1 MLLAHPGT
9 LVTREE
15 LQHALWP
22 GGEHLDYER
31 GVNKAVNRLREVLR
45 DDSKSPRFLET
56 IPKRGYR
63 FIAPVR
69 RIDRPQPVQTFKE
82 SQLEPNGSQLTVP
95 PLDEGRS
102 VRYSLLAP
110 ATLAAN
116 PDTRSART
124 SRRSQL
130 YAGSISVLVLVLGAT
145 AARFALHRRQA
156 PSFPHSIVIGV
167 APFQADSPGSA
178 SVAEDFRLDIA
189 NELAQLPAVEVR
201 VPQAGPGRSGDAAI
215 PALARDPK
223 VDVFLLGSLDRSGDQ
238 YLLRLELVR
247 NGDANYLAGF
257 QYTGSRDE
265 ITSIGKRV
273 QRDLFGYLKAGG
285 GAPQNVT
292 PQLASGSTEDSTAFG
307 DYLQAESDIEDE
319 SPETVSHA
327 VEELK
332 AALQRD
338 PNFVLAYVG
347 LSRAYT
353 SLSEESDD
361 PNPLLDQAKQAAEQ
375 AVNRNPR
382 LSSAHAALGI
392 AVFYRD
398 WDPARAES
406 ELAYAIQLEPGRA
419 QYHNQLAVVLA
430 DEGLFDRSLA
440 EVQLAHD
447 ADRNWDGAYETE
459 SYLQGAA
466 RRYPL
471 MVQAAE
477 KYVSLRPNWP
487 PAHDTLAWALFTV
500 GRYPSAIAQWQLMAS
515 MENDSKRSAL
525 EQQAAAAFHK
535 QGIRGYAR
543 VHLAAALAQ
552 QHAAPHP
559 NDFVLAEWYACAGDK
574 DRAIQALEKIV
585 TSHSPLALE
594 LAIDPMYESLHGDPR
609 YLALLARV
617 GLSLPSTR

>member
-1 MLLAHPGT
+1 MRCA
-9 LVTREE
+9 
-15 LQHALWP
+15 
-22 GGEHLDYER
+22 
-31 GVNKAVNRLREVLR
+31 
-45 DDSKSPRFLET
+45 
-56 IPKRGYR
+56 
-63 FIAPVR
+63 
-69 RIDRPQPVQTFKE
+69 
-82 SQLEPNGSQLTVP
+82 
-95 PLDEGRS
+95 
-102 VRYSLLAP
+102 
-110 ATLAAN
+110 AT
-116 PDTRSART
+116 S
-124 SRRSQL
+124 
-130 YAGSISVLVLVLGAT
+130 
-145 AARFALHRRQA
+145 
-156 PSFPHSIVIGV
+156 
-167 APFQADSPGSA
+167 
-178 SVAEDFRLDIA
+178 
-189 NELAQLPAVEVR
+189 
-201 VPQAGPGRSGDAAI
+201 
-215 PALARDPK
+215 
-223 VDVFLLGSLDRSGDQ
+223 
-238 YLLRLELVR
+238 
-247 NGDANYLAGF
+247 
-257 QYTGSRDE
+257 
-265 ITSIGKRV
+265 
-273 QRDLFGYLKAGG
+273 KAG
-285 GAPQNVT
+285 
-292 PQLASGSTEDSTAFG
+292 
-307 DYLQAESDIEDE
+307 
-319 SPETVSHA
+319 
-327 VEELK
+327 
-332 AALQRD
+332 
-338 PNFVLAYVG
+338 
-347 LSRAYT
+347 
-353 SLSEESDD
+353 SLSEASDE
-361 PNPLLDQAKQAAEQ
+361 PNPLLDQAKQAAQQ

-392 AVFYRD
+392 ALFHRD
-398 WDPARAES
+398 WDASRAES
-406 ELAYAIQLEPGRA
+406 ELAYAIQMEPGRA